1 MVTTVMNEAR
11 LLWRLFTDQRVSTW
25 TKMIPVA
32 AFLYIVSPIDLVPD
46 FIVGL
51 GQLDD
56 LTILL
61 GGLRVFRSMVP
72 EHIVQEHQEQLNGRV
87 VEAPAYR
94 VSKRD

>member
-11 LLWRLFTDQRVSTW
+11 LLWRLFTDQRVSAW

-56 LTILL
+56 LSILL

-72 EHIVQEHQEQLNGRV
+72 EQIVQEHQEQLNGRV